1 MNIFVILIL
10 LALQDIPELPAAK
23 RADRRAARS
32 KAIRHNRTVYNNRIG
47 PGKWFDVVDE
57 DGYYRLGPSWKPSIK
72 TRKPQQG
79 RWATDKLGGH
89 RRFAKWSKD
98 YYPSGVDA
106 IGKSKWEEELKEY
119 LNS

>member
-1 MNIFVILIL
+1 MNIFMIIVL
-10 LALQDIPELPAAK
+10 LALLDIPELPAAK

-32 KAIRHNRTVYNNRIG
+32 KAIAHNRRTYNNVLG
-47 PGKWFDVVDE
+47 PGKWYDSPDE
-57 DGYYRLGPSWKPSIK
+57 DGYYRFGPSWKPSIK

-89 RRFAKWSKD
+89 RRYAKWQRD
-98 YYPSGVDA
+98 YYPSGADA
-106 IGKSKWEEELKEY
+106 VGKARWEDELQEY